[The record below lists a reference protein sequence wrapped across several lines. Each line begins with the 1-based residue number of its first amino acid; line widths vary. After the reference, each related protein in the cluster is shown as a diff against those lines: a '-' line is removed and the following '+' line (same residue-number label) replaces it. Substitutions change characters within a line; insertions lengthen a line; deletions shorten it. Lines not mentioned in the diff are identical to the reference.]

1 MSPELHRLPFFLLYV
16 APMLVAT
23 PLWLR
28 VRLAERPL
36 AVSRPWLLDALVVF
50 VSALRG
56 IGVPG
61 LPFSG
66 HTLFL
71 TYSAIVT
78 THRGYRILALLL
90 MLETTVF
97 KLWMWRDPQSWGLG
111 IAVGVLLAV
120 AESRMTLPRLSGQGR
135 P

>member
-1 MSPELHRLPFFLLYV
+1 MSPEYRGLQFFVLYV
-16 APMLVAT
+16 MPMLIAA

-36 AVSRPWLLDALVVF
+36 AFSARWVLDALVMF
-50 VSALRG
+50 LAALRAV
-56 IGVPG
+56 GVPW

-71 TYSAIVT
+71 TYSGIVT
-78 THRGYRILALLL
+78 PHRGYRILALLL

-97 KLWMWRDPQSWGLG
+97 KLWVWRDPMSWSLG
-111 IAVGVLLAV
+111 IAAGILLAV
-120 AESRMTLPRLSGQGR
+120 AESRLDAR
-135 P
+135 

>member
-1 MSPELHRLPFFLLYV
+1 MSLEVRGLRFFLLYV
-16 APMLVAT
+16 APMLIAT
-23 PLWLR
+23 PIWLR
-28 VRLAERPL
+28 LRLAEGPL
-36 AVSRPWLLDALVVF
+36 SFSRRWLLDAVVVF

-71 TYSAIVT
+71 TYSGIVT
-78 THRGYRILALLL
+78 PHRGYRVLALLL

-97 KLWMWRDPQSWGLG
+97 KLWLWQDPKSWSLG
-111 IAVGVLLAV
+111 IAAGILLAV
-120 AESRMTLPRLSGQGR
+120 AESRTGHPARSGQAQS
-135 P
+135 